1 MKTSNTE
8 RHNETDRSTWE
19 RIKNA
24 FKKDWEQTKH
34 DFGSDK
40 AQDKD
45 QELNDTLKQL
55 FGPNSKHD
63 YDKRRF
69 EDMEGAFRYG
79 QAAREEHGEDYD
91 YKWHDEL
98 HRVLRN
104 DYQGDWARD
113 EPLVRYSYLR
123 NYSYS

>member
-1 MKTSNTE
+1 MQTSNTE
-8 RHNETDRSTWE
+8 RHNETDHSTWD
-19 RIKNA
+19 RVKAA

-34 DFGSDK
+34 DFGSDQ
-40 AQDKD
+40 APDLEQDLD
-45 QELNDTLKQL
+45 DTLEQL
-55 FGPNSKHD
+55 FGSESKHSER
-63 YDKRRF
+63 KF

-79 QAAREEHGEDYD
+79 QAAREEYGEDYG

-123 NYSYS
+123 NYSYL